1 MGSDARAPA
10 ADALTATV
18 LRAGS
23 PDDLPRIVEIE
34 RASFSDPWSA
44 AAFRSAL
51 REERMHLVVATTEG
65 VVVGYAIWW
74 CVAGEVE
81 LANLAV
87 APEAR
92 GRGVGGTLLDAAM
105 NDGREEGCDWIHL
118 EVRESNLGGR
128 ALYSSRGFSI
138 VGRRRRYYNH
148 PVEDALLLR
157 ARLMKDS

>member
-1 MGSDARAPA
+1 MGSHARTPAP
-10 ADALTATV
+10 DALTGLL
-18 LRAGS
+18 LRPGLG
-23 PDDLPRIVEIE
+23 DDLPRIVEIE

-51 REERMHLVVATTEG
+51 REERVNLLVATMDSG
-65 VVVGYAIWW
+65 LAGYAIWW

-92 GRGVGGTLLDAAM
+92 GRGVGGALLDAAM
-105 NDGREEGCDWIHL
+105 QGGRDAGCEWMHL
-118 EVRESNLGGR
+118 EVRESNLAGR
-128 ALYSSRGFSI
+128 ALYSSRGFSV

-157 ARLMKDS
+157 ARLVRDV

>member
-1 MGSDARAPA
+1 MGSDARTPA

-18 LRAGS
+18 LRRGES
-23 PDDLPRIVEIE
+23 DDLPRIVEIE
-34 RASFSDPWSA
+34 RASFSDPWSV

-51 REERMHLVVATTEG
+51 REERVHLLVATSAG
-65 VVVGYAIWW
+65 AVSGYAIWW

-92 GRGVGGTLLDAAM
+92 GRGIGGALLDAAM
-105 NDGREEGCDWIHL
+105 SAGRADGCDWMHL
-118 EVRESNLGGR
+118 EVRESNLAGR
-128 ALYSSRGFSI
+128 ALYSSRGFAI
-138 VGRRRRYYNH
+138 VGRRRRYYSN

-157 ARLMKDS
+157 ARLLKET